1 MAFARVVTFE
11 GVGQDR
17 IDEIEGSIDQ
27 GPPEGLPA
35 KEILMLHDPDTEKA
49 LVVVFFENEDDY
61 RQGDAT
67 LNEMQ
72 PGDTPGRRTSVS
84 KYQVAI
90 HQKIGVG
97 ASRN

>member
-1 MAFARVVTFE
+1 MAIARVVTFD

-17 IDEIEGSIDQ
+17 IDEIQGDVDQ

-35 KEILMLHDPDTEKA
+35 TEILMLHDPDTEKA

-67 LNEMQ
+67 LNAM
-72 PGDTPGRRTSVS
+72 PGGDTPGNRTSVS

-90 HQKIGVG
+90 HQKIGAG
-97 ASRN
+97 ATR